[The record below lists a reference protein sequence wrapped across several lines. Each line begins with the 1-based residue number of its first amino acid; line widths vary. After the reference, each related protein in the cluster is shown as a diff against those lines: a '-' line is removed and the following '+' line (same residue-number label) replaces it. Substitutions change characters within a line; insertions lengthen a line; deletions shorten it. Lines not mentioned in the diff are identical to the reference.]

1 MNRQYYEKIFSNQRM
16 QKYFERYPND
26 VQKAIIHYHV
36 NIEVSESFYPVLSM
50 FEVAFRNSLNRELT
64 EFFQSEDCYLL
75 LGTTNGFRKLQDE
88 INTATRH
95 ITNRDEVVTGPKVIA
110 ELTLG
115 FWVRLLNAE
124 YERVLWKPLRKAFPY
139 MEKTSRQR
147 RNVSAPINKI
157 RNFRNR
163 VFHHEPIAWNFS
175 ELEHIHSE
183 ILLVMKWLNT
193 DLPGIARNID
203 RVPEVLN
210 NAKEKVPENQ

>member
-1 MNRQYYEKIFSNQRM
+1 M

-26 VQKAIIHYHV
+26 EQKAIVHYLT

-50 FEVAFRNSLNRELT
+50 FEVALRNSLKRELT
-64 EFFQSEDCYLL
+64 EYFQSEDWYLCV
-75 LGTTNGFRKLQDE
+75 GKTNGFRKLQDE

-95 ITNRDEVVTGPKVIA
+95 ITSRNEVVTGPKVIA

-139 MEKTSRQR
+139 LDKTSRQR

-163 VFHHEPIAWNFS
+163 VFHHEPIAWNIN
-175 ELEHIHSE
+175 ELEKIYRE
-183 ILLVMKWLNT
+183 LLLVMKWLNA
-193 DLPGIARNID
+193 DLPQIAHSID
-203 RVPEVLN
+203 RVPEVLKI
-210 NAKEKVPENQ
+210 AREKLFENQ